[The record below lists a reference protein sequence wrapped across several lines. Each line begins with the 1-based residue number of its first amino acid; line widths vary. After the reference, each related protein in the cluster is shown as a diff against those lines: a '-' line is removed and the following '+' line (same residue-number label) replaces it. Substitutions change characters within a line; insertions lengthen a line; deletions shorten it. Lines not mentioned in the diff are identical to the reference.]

1 VGEVVFTF
9 FGAEFGDQFSNLAAK
24 GWNGSLSGLAQQ
36 RLEFA
41 ERLLDRIE
49 IGRVFWHDVYTELL
63 ARITAIGGM
72 LYITLTPLR
81 GMSEIFLRYRKQFS
95 PDRTF
100 IQFGI
105 EDTPRPMATSSPR
118 IAPASSPVIPSMN
131 AKSDQRANRCS
142 VRARLIRHP
151 KATSSRTLTR

>member
-36 RLEFA
+36 RL
-41 ERLLDRIE
+41 
-49 IGRVFWHDVYTELL
+49 ELL